1 MKKIT
6 VALFVSLLSGC
17 ASQNLPNSITPTFNT
32 PSDDASIKLAE
43 AAHAVSQ
50 SLNELKELE
59 KASSPPITKPL
70 PYPSASGLVKTI
82 ASVDWSG
89 PIEPLLQRIAKLA
102 HFHLEIIGQRPAV
115 PVLVTIS
122 SQNTPLN
129 YIIRNAN
136 LQAGQ
141 NANIDVYPGIKTIEL
156 RYAKN

>member
-17 ASQNLPNSITPTFNT
+17 ASQLPNSITPSFDSN
-32 PSDDASIKLAE
+32 SDDASVKLAE
-43 AAHAVSQ
+43 AASSVSQ

-70 PYPSASGLVKTI
+70 PYPSASGLEKTI

-89 PIEPLLQRIAKLA
+89 PIEPLLQRVAKLV
-102 HFHLEIIGQRPAV
+102 HFHLEIIGKHPAV

-122 SQNTPLN
+122 SQNTPLS
-129 YIIRNAN
+129 YILRDAD

-141 NANIDVYPGIKTIEL
+141 KANIVVYPGIKTIEL
-156 RYAKN
+156 RYAKY